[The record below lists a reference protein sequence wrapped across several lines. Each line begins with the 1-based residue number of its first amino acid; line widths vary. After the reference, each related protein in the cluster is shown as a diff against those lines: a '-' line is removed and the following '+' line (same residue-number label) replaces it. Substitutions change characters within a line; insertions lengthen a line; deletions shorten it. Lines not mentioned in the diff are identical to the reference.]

1 MEKLIIRTIATLSL
15 LVCFLV
21 LTPAFGQNGEPPPP
35 PAHGET
41 TNQVPGG
48 SAPVGEGIIFLTML
62 GAAYGSKKWYV
73 AKQKA

>member
-35 PAHGET
+35 PSEHGSTE
-41 TNQVPGG
+41 NIPGG
-48 SAPVGEGIIFLTML
+48 GAPVGEGIFILSLL